1 MSHILV
7 VDDDAGIRRMLQF
20 VLQRSGHNV
29 EQAQDGA
36 EALRK
41 AVKGQYDA
49 AVVDFRMPPP
59 DGLELLSQ
67 LRNLQPRCVRV
78 LMSGTLDVPVV
89 MEAVNRGEVSR
100 VIQKP
105 FRRQTIVSALEE
117 AIAARR
123 RLEGLYIGAQ
133 SEAFETQR
141 LQLEECLGEQ
151 VLTLALQPIVTA
163 GARSLFAYEAL
174 LRSSHPV
181 LDSPARVMAAAEAH
195 DRLDRIADV
204 VAYRAATVLNCL
216 PADINLF
223 INVHPGEL
231 ADVERVQARFE
242 PLTAWAKRI
251 VVEITE
257 RSDLLQIINWRRA
270 IDFLIGAG
278 FRLAVDD
285 LGSGYNSLSV
295 LAELQ
300 PAFVKADMSI
310 VRNVDRDE
318 RKQRLVELLSR
329 FVKATNAQLIVEG
342 IESEAEA
349 ETVCRLGADLLQGYL
364 FGKPSP
370 R

>member
-7 VDDDAGIRRMLQF
+7 VDDDSGIRRMLQF
-20 VLQRSGHNV
+20 VLQRSGHDV
-29 EQAQDGA
+29 EEAQDGA
-36 EALRK
+36 EALRM
-41 AVKGQYDA
+41 AIKGQYDA

-67 LRNLQPRCVRV
+67 LRSLQPRCVRV
-78 LMSGTLDVPVV
+78 LMSGTLDLPVV
-89 MEAVNRGEVSR
+89 MEAVNRGEIAR

-105 FRRQTIVSALEE
+105 FHRHAIVSTLEE
-117 AIAARR
+117 AIADRR

-163 GARSLFAYEAL
+163 GSRSLFAYEAL

-181 LDSPARVMAAAEAH
+181 LDSPASVMAAAETH
-195 DRLDRIADV
+195 DWLDRIADV
-204 VAYRAATVLNCL
+204 VADRAGTVLNCL
-216 PADINLF
+216 PGDINLF

-231 ADVERVQARFE
+231 ADVARVQARFE
-242 PLTAWAKRI
+242 PLTPWARRI

-257 RSDLLQIINWRRA
+257 RSDLLQIINWRKA
-270 IDFLIGAG
+270 IDFLSAAG

-300 PAFVKADMSI
+300 PTFVKADMSI

-318 RKQRLVELLSR
+318 RKQRLIELLSR

-364 FGKPSP
+364 FGKPAP